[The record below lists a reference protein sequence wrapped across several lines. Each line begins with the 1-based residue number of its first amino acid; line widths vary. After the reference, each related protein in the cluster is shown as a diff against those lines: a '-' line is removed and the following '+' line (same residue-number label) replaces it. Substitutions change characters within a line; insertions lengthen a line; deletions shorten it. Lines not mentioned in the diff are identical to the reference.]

1 MNTENQFMSI
11 PKHKVKLSP
20 RLQLGVGRSTGR
32 GSLLPYAT
40 MIFLV
45 ISAVLAIR
53 AGYMVIHKE
62 SPSTALT
69 APDPRVAGVKDTQTD
84 LKLFKEYTVKSGD
97 TVFSIGQAHNI
108 DWTTL
113 ATLNGLEAPFKLQL
127 GQIIKIPQQ

>member
-1 MNTENQFMSI
+1 MSI

-45 ISAVLAIR
+45 ISGVLAIR

-62 SPSTALT
+62 SPSPTVSEPQVLGA
-69 APDPRVAGVKDTQTD
+69 KDTPTD
-84 LKLFKEYTVKSGD
+84 QKLFKDYTVKSGD
-97 TVFSIGQAHNI
+97 TVFSIGQANNI
-108 DWTTL
+108 EWTTL

-127 GQIIKIPQQ
+127 GQILKIPQQ

>member
-1 MNTENQFMSI
+1 MSTL
-11 PKHKVKLSP
+11 KHKVKLSP
-20 RLQLGVGRSTGR
+20 RLQLGVGRSPGR

-69 APDPRVAGVKDTQTD
+69 APDPRVAGAEDTPNTD
-84 LKLFKEYTVKSGD
+84 LKLFKEYTVKNGD

-113 ATLNGLEAPFKLQL
+113 ATLNGLEAPFKLDL